1 MGTIVR
7 FRMVATELAL
17 ETVNPTLIV
26 RSPGYLATM
35 IIRYVAPTYTM
46 TTVACRF

>member
-7 FRMVATELAL
+7 FRMVATEPAL

-26 RSPGYLATM
+26 RSPGFLATCLSGTLLPP
-35 IIRYVAPTYTM
+35 IR
-46 TTVACRF
+46 